1 MDAELNT
8 NVQLFG
14 ADLQGYPR
22 VQQSNTYNDKV
33 TIPDEAE
40 KTNYQRMPTDDLSF
54 IWKSNHRDNL
64 DDLDTVLQA
73 ADPQALDRN
82 YDVDYHGARNLNPVA
97 TASRDMWDFSRFLAP
112 ETFVGQVPLLERG
125 HIEGILGMDNMVGM
139 PGNLPRQY
147 IDGMQNLPRQYID
160 GMQNLPRQHIDGMQN
175 LPRQHIEGLDT
186 LDMSAATPSASES
199 SAAFQ
204 TDSCFPMWAMMLIIV
219 VVMFGACGIGYFIG
233 KTPCTTESVDQSTPG
248 VERTSE

>member
-139 PGNLPRQY
+139 PGKLPRQY
-147 IDGMQNLPRQYID
+147 IDGMQNLPRQY
-160 GMQNLPRQHIDGMQN
+160 L
-175 LPRQHIEGLDT
+175 EGLDT